1 MKKIFV
7 VFAVAMLSAFAF
19 AQDDGGASL
28 DMSVQTIVPED
39 QHVQNKTAQVR
50 IEYTEGLDEVRI
62 YYTCLEVSFKEDEAR
77 ETIHQCLNDFMIQ
90 KGYLSYKYL
99 KQDRTSYKKD
109 SRGLKRATYMSHVKF
124 LDRTRNKFDV
134 VSEDQE

>member
-28 DMSVQTIVPED
+28 DMSVQTIVPEN

-50 IEYTEGLDEVRI
+50 IEYIEGLDEVRI
-62 YYTCLEVSFKEDEAR
+62 YY
-77 ETIHQCLNDFMIQ
+77 
-90 KGYLSYKYL
+90 
-99 KQDRTSYKKD
+99 
-109 SRGLKRATYMSHVKF
+109 
-124 LDRTRNKFDV
+124 
-134 VSEDQE
+134 